1 MNALSKRHRRAVRS
15 LFGLLLLFAFA
26 TAAVGY
32 YMITKFEAA
41 PPRILPPVA
50 AASPV
55 QKPPPETIDLDAP
68 SAPRTAAP
76 TALATSPVHAPL
88 LPPAVRPSAR
98 AATPHPLPSPS
109 AVSDA
114 SVPQKPEPQVSFG
127 QLTLDTSPWSIV
139 SVGGKM
145 LGQTPLVGVKLPA
158 GTQMLSLKNPEQGI
172 DTSYPV
178 LIEAGKT
185 TVRRIGIE

>member
-1 MNALSKRHRRAVRS
+1 
-15 LFGLLLLFAFA
+15 
-26 TAAVGY
+26 
-32 YMITKFEAA
+32 
-41 PPRILPPVA
+41 
-50 AASPV
+50 
-55 QKPPPETIDLDAP
+55 
-68 SAPRTAAP
+68 
-76 TALATSPVHAPL
+76 
-88 LPPAVRPSAR
+88 
-98 AATPHPLPSPS
+98 
-109 AVSDA
+109 VSDA

-127 QLTLDTSPWSIV
+127 QLTLDTSPWSVV

-172 DTSYPV
+172 ETSYPV